1 MKDHTLIYQAANS
14 IQAHCIKGMLEQTG
28 IEVTLTGEAL
38 QGAVGELPATGL
50 TIDLYIHP
58 AQMPRAEKLI
68 SMYENASP
76 TQWRCTNCHE
86 INEST
91 FEICWQCSHDPH
103 S

>member
-1 MKDHTLIYQAANS
+1 MKDQALIYQASNN
-14 IQAHCIKGMLEQTG
+14 IQAHCLKGMLEQTG
-28 IEVTLTGEAL
+28 IAVTLTGEAL

-50 TIDLYIHP
+50 TVDLYIHHTHL
-58 AQMPRAEKLI
+58 AKAKKLI
-68 SMYENASP
+68 QAFENTTQ
-76 TQWRCTNCHE
+76 TQWRCPNCHE